1 MEQKELEARKSGNS
15 LGELLLNN
23 HNPTNEFLDSLAST
37 LKSPSRKTDFC
48 SLDTLSG
55 RLFR

>member
-23 HNPTNEFLDSLAST
+23 HNPTNEFLDSLASM
-37 LKSPSRKTDFC
+37 LKSPSRKTDFW

-55 RLFR
+55 RFFR